1 LIPKIYELHAE
12 ICQTLA
18 NPKRLEILDLLSK
31 GEKSVSE
38 LVALLDIRQANLSQH
53 LAILRQKGVVATRR
67 TGTHIYYRI
76 SNKKI
81 VRAYG
86 LLKEVLLERL
96 AEAGEL
102 VKELKKIN
110 F

>member
-1 LIPKIYELHAE
+1 MIPKIYELHAE

-53 LAILRQKGVVATRR
+53 LAILRQKGVVDTRR
-67 TGTHIYYRI
+67 EGTHIYY
-76 SNKKI
+76 KI
-81 VRAYG
+81 PNRKIIKAYG

-102 VKELKKIN
+102 VRELKK
-110 F
+110 

>member
-1 LIPKIYELHAE
+1 MDPKIYQLHAE

-18 NPKRLEILDLLSK
+18 NPKRLEILDLLSA

-38 LVALLDIRQANLSQH
+38 LLSLLNIHQANLSQH

-76 SNKKI
+76 SNQKI
-81 VRAYG
+81 VKAYG

-96 AEAGEL
+96 TEAGEL
-102 VKELKKIN
+102 VRELEK
-110 F
+110 